1 MIDLPLAVAAAV
13 TAVYLAGFV
22 ALTQRAARTAGQDV
36 DGFARPDAA
45 QRWTALLFRL
55 GFIGA
60 GLWGAARAVLPA
72 LVPEWP
78 AFLGWIAVPGL
89 ILAAAGAAFA
99 LAAQAQMAASWRIG
113 AFEGGVGELV
123 TGGFFAL
130 SRNPVFVGQLALFA
144 GLALV
149 RPDPVQAVL
158 SLAVWIAAVLQV
170 RIEEPVLAASLGE
183 PYRAWAARTP
193 RWLGLPKGPV

>member
-1 MIDLPLAVAAAV
+1 MDAALVCAAV
-13 TAVYLAGFV
+13 VVSLYLAGFML
-22 ALTQRAARTAGQDV
+22 LTRKAARAAGRDV

-60 GLWGAARAVLPA
+60 GLWGAVRAVLPA
-72 LVPEWP
+72 LAPEWP
-78 AFLGWIAVPGL
+78 AFLGWIAVPAL
-89 ILAAAGAAFA
+89 ILGVAGAAFA

-183 PYRAWAARTP
+183 PYRDWAARTP